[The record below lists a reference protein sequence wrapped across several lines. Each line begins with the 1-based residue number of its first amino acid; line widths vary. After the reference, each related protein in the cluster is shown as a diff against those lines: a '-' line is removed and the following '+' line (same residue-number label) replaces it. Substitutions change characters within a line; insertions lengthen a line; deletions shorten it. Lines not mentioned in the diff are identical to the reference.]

1 MTYRPALDGLRAI
14 AVVSVMLFHLDRELL
29 PGGITGVDIFFV
41 ISGYLITSIVIRDF
55 DKERFS
61 FARFYQRR
69 ISRISP
75 LFFLVS
81 ITIFAVTAMLYQDYD
96 FALVGSSLAAAA
108 VSLAN
113 MQFVFLPGEF
123 EELPFVHYWSLSIEE
138 QYYLIFPLILFLAD
152 RYRGS
157 RKSLSI
163 FLSIAAL
170 LSFIACI
177 VLTEVDSEW
186 AFFLLPT
193 RAWELLA
200 GCILAVLPF
209 SSKGDNGSSI
219 SNKRIDALLASA
231 GLVVIIAS
239 QFMIHDDTGFPG
251 WIVAFPVFGTVLVI
265 GRPQESRTGVTER
278 LLSHPVAVVI
288 GKASYSLYLWH
299 WPVYAIVDYALIT
312 MPYASLLILKIVLT
326 VTLSVASYNWV
337 EKPVRS
343 SLNRPERQRLSYLL
357 FTAGTVVMLVTGYWA
372 RSTYSVNASLGSTRK
387 AEVAFNEHNLAPQ
400 RLLAGDSNESMDGVG
415 RNEIARA
422 RPVNRHVPG
431 VSDHDSLPDSKL
443 DKE

>member
-1 MTYRPALDGLRAI
+1 MTYRPALDGLRAV
-14 AVVSVMLFHLDRELL
+14 AVVSVMLFHLDKELL

-41 ISGYLITSIVIRDF
+41 LSGYLITSIVIMDF
-55 DKERFS
+55 DKEQFS

-69 ISRISP
+69 ISRIFP

-81 ITIFAVTAMLYQDYD
+81 VTIMAATAIIYHPYD
-96 FALVGSSLAAAA
+96 FASVGTSVAAAA

-113 MQFVFLPGEF
+113 MLFVMLPDDF
-123 EELPFVHYWSLSIEE
+123 DELPFAHYWSLSIEE

-152 RYRGS
+152 RYRAS
-157 RKSLSI
+157 RKSLTI

-177 VLTEVDSEW
+177 VLTEIDSGW

-200 GCILAVLPF
+200 GCILAVVPF
-209 SSKGDNGSSI
+209 SPKGDNGSPVTNS
-219 SNKRIDALLASA
+219 RIDALLASV
-231 GLVVIIAS
+231 GFVVIIAS
-239 QFMIHDDTGFPG
+239 QFLIHDDTGFPG
-251 WIVAFPVFGTVLVI
+251 WVVAFPVFGAVLVI

-278 LLSHPVAVVI
+278 LLSHPVAVLI

-312 MPYASLLILKIVLT
+312 MPYASLIILKIVLT
-326 VTLSVASYNWV
+326 VTLSVASYNWF

-343 SLNRPERQRLSYLL
+343 LLNRPERRRQSYL
-357 FTAGTVVMLVTGYWA
+357 FFAAGAVVMLVAGFWA
-372 RSTYSVNASLGSTRK
+372 RSTYEVDASLGSARK
-387 AEVAFNEHNLAPQ
+387 SEIVFSERNAATNF
-400 RLLAGDSNESMDGVG
+400 LLAGGSNGSMAGLG
-415 RNEIARA
+415 RNEIARE
-422 RPVNRHVPG
+422 RPVNSYVPG
-431 VSDHDSLPDSKL
+431 VSDHDPLPDSKPL
-443 DKE
+443 KE

>member
-1 MTYRPALDGLRAI
+1 MTYRPALDGLRAV
-14 AVVSVMLFHLDRELL
+14 AVVSVMLFHLDKELL

-41 ISGYLITSIVIRDF
+41 ISGYLITSIVIMDF
-55 DKERFS
+55 DQEKFS

-69 ISRISP
+69 ISRIFP

-81 ITIFAVTAMLYQDYD
+81 ITILAATAILYYPYD
-96 FALVGSSLAAAA
+96 FASVGTSVAAAA

-113 MQFVFLPGEF
+113 MLFVMLPDDF
-123 EELPFVHYWSLSIEE
+123 DELPFAHYWSLSIEE

-152 RYRGS
+152 RYRAS

-177 VLTEVDSEW
+177 VLTEVDSGW

-209 SSKGDNGSSI
+209 SSKGDDGSSV
-219 SNKRIDALLASA
+219 SNNKIDGLLASA
-231 GLVVIIAS
+231 GLVMIIAS
-239 QFMIHDDTGFPG
+239 QFLIHDDVGFPG
-251 WIVAFPVFGTVLVI
+251 WVVAFPVLGAVLVI
-265 GRPQESRTGVTER
+265 GRPRESRNGITER
-278 LLSHPVAVVI
+278 LLSHPVAVLI

-299 WPVYAIVDYALIT
+299 WPVYAIVDYALYT
-312 MPYASLLILKIVLT
+312 MHDSSLIVLKIALT
-326 VTLSVASYNWV
+326 VTLSFASYNWF

-343 SLNRPERQRLSYLL
+343 LLNRPEKRRLSYLV
-357 FTAGTVVMLVTGYWA
+357 FSAGTVVMLVAGYSA
-372 RSTYSVNASLGSTRK
+372 RK
-387 AEVAFNEHNLAPQ
+387 AEVAFNEHKGAS
-400 RLLAGDSNESMDGVG
+400 RLVLAGGSNGLRYGLVKDEIVG
-415 RNEIARA
+415 ERS
-422 RPVNRHVPG
+422 VNRHVPG
-431 VSDHDSLPDSKL
+431 VSDHDPLPDAKSF
-443 DKE
+443 KE